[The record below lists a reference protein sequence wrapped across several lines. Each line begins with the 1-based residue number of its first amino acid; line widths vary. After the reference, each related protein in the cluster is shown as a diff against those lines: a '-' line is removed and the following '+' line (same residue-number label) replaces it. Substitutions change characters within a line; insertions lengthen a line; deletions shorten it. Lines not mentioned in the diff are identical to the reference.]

1 VPSKSTITSRQS
13 GLQKNQKRKDAVKA
27 AVPRDLVEVVVPSF
41 AKLNLDLRVLHR
53 RSDGFHELRTIFQTI
68 SLCDRLKI
76 QFKRAKQTSIELDST
91 VELEDNIILKA
102 ARAVLEYMDVSA
114 HVRFSLEK
122 NIPIGAGLGGG
133 SSNAATVLVS
143 LPALAGKRLNGK
155 VLQRLASWLGSD
167 VPFFLYGGTALG
179 LGRGTELYPLPD
191 LDAHYGVVMPGGIH
205 ISTAEAYAGLGR
217 PRLLTDDGSV
227 NDSLTSDDGFPI
239 LGEFQAVAWA
249 LASLPLS
256 EVGLQNDFEA
266 AVLAKH
272 PALVKMTQQL
282 RRHGANPVRMSGSG
296 SAFFGLTENLAQA
309 KEIAR
314 DLSGAIPIKFVTRR
328 DYRNQWAD
336 ALGPAAAFSVLCQK

>member
-1 VPSKSTITSRQS
+1 VPSKSTIASRQR
-13 GLQKNQKRKDAVKA
+13 GPKKQERKDAVKA
-27 AVPRDLVEVVVPSF
+27 IAPRGLAEVVVPSY
-41 AKLNLDLRVLHR
+41 AKLNLDLRVLHK

-76 QFKRAKQTSIELDST
+76 QFKKSRQTNIELDST

-114 HVRFSLEK
+114 HVRFSLQK

-133 SSNAATVLVS
+133 SSNAAAVLIA

-191 LDAHYGVVMPGGIH
+191 LDTQYGVVMPGRIH

-217 PRLLTDDGSV
+217 PTLTLDDESV

-249 LASLPLS
+249 LASRPLPD
-256 EVGLQNDFEA
+256 VGLQNDFEA

-272 PALVKMTQQL
+272 PTLVKMTQQL
-282 RRHGANPVRMSGSG
+282 RRRGANPVRMSGSG
-296 SAFFGLTENLAQA
+296 SAFFGLTETQGQA
-309 KEIAR
+309 KQIAR
-314 DLSGAIPIKFVTRR
+314 DISGAIPIQFVTRR
-328 DYRNQWAD
+328 EYRKQWAD
-336 ALGPAAAFSVLCQK
+336 ALGPAAAFSMLHEK

>member
-1 VPSKSTITSRQS
+1 MPSKSIIQSRQP
-13 GLQKNQKRKDAVKA
+13 GPKKQKRKDAVKA
-27 AVPRDLVEVVVPSF
+27 AAPHGPVEVVVPSY
-41 AKLNLDLRVLHR
+41 AKLNLDLRILHKR
-53 RSDGFHELRTIFQTI
+53 PDGFHELRTIFQTI

-76 QFKRAKQTSIELDST
+76 EFKKSKQISIELDST
-91 VELEDNIILKA
+91 VEMEDNIILKA

-133 SSNAATVLVS
+133 SSNAAAVLIA
-143 LPALAGKRLNGK
+143 LPALAGKRLSGK

-191 LDAHYGVVMPGGIH
+191 LEGQYGIIVPGGIH

-217 PRLLTDDGSV
+217 AALSVDDGSV
-227 NDSLTSDDGFPI
+227 TDSLTSDEGFPI

-249 LASLPLS
+249 LASQPLP

-282 RRHGANPVRMSGSG
+282 RRKGANPVRMSGSG
-296 SAFFGLTENLAQA
+296 SAFFGLTETMSQA
-309 KEIAR
+309 KQIAR
-314 DLSGAIPIKFVTRR
+314 DVSGAIPIKFVTRR
-328 DYRNQWAD
+328 EYRKQWAD
-336 ALGPAAAFSVLCQK
+336 ALGPAAALSLLHQN